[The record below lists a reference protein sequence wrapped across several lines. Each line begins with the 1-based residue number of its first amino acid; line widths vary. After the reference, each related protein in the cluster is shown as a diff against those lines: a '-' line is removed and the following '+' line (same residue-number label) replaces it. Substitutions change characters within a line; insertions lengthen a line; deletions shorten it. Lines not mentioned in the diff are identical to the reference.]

1 MDYPHTEAGTTHH
14 GLEASGGRAI
24 VVGYDESP
32 EAITAL
38 AWAAAQADARRLQ
51 LKVVYAANP
60 PAPLPWTS
68 GTLLPSTSVLQ
79 HSAAKVARRG
89 ADRVR
94 QDHPQLQVRSE
105 GAVGSPAAELVM
117 NSQSAAF
124 VVVGRRAHSGPVT
137 SLGSVSFA
145 LSAHARC
152 PVVVVQGAT
161 ARAVGP
167 EHPVVVGV
175 DASRSSLRALE
186 FGAATAAA
194 AGADLVVVSA
204 WSSPE
209 REPWMGDLWASP
221 AKAADLLAAEYEG
234 AASCI
239 KTAVSRARELY
250 PQLTTAAR
258 TPEGRPAEALLAES
272 ANAGLLVVGS
282 RGHGGFA
289 GLTLGSV
296 SRAVLR
302 QAELPVAVVRDGSV

>member
-1 MDYPHTEAGTTHH
+1 MDHSHAEADTAH
-14 GLEASGGRAI
+14 GLEASGGRAV

-32 EAITAL
+32 EATSAMS
-38 AWAAAQADARRLQ
+38 WAASQAAARRLQ

-60 PAPLPWTS
+60 PALLPWTS
-68 GTLLPSTSVLQ
+68 AASLPSTSVLQ
-79 HSAAKVARRG
+79 HSAAKVARQG
-89 ADRVR
+89 AERVR

-105 GAVGSPAAELVM
+105 GVVGSPAAELVM
-117 NSQSAAF
+117 SSQTAAF
-124 VVVGRRAHSGPVT
+124 VVVGHRARSGPIS

-145 LSAHARC
+145 LGAHARC

-209 REPWMGDLWASP
+209 REPWMRDLWVEP
-221 AKAADLLAAEYEG
+221 AKAADLLAAEYES
-234 AASCI
+234 AASCVRA
-239 KTAVSRARELY
+239 AVSLAHELH
-250 PQLTTAAR
+250 PELTTVVR

-272 ANAGLLVVGS
+272 TRAGLLVVGS

-289 GLTLGSV
+289 GLALGSV
-296 SRAVLR
+296 SRAILR
-302 QAELPVAVVRDGSV
+302 QAELPVAVVRDGAI